1 MPVEPR
7 VPAEPV
13 SLVVT
18 VFNEADS
25 LEGWLDS
32 LARQTR
38 GPDEVVLVD
47 AGSSDGTV
55 ECLRAVAR
63 RDPRIRV
70 HVIPGLNVPQGRNE
84 AIHRAQNALIGVTDA
99 GTLLEP
105 EWLERL
111 LAPIEGHP
119 EIAVSG
125 GFTVP
130 DGRTPFEYALA
141 TIITPRMSEIDPERY
156 LPSSRSVAFRRA
168 WWETVGGYPDW
179 LRSGEDLVFDL
190 RLKAAGARFVIA
202 PDALVRWHPRPTLRE
217 FFKQYRHYARGDG
230 HGHLWPRRHAARY
243 SAYLAG
249 LVLLAL
255 SFSHPWLLGP
265 LAAGFTAYAN
275 TCVRRVREERP
286 FDTRL
291 GMAAAYALVPVILVV
306 GDVAKMIG
314 YPQGL
319 WERWRAGGPSGLAR
333 AAIASHR
340 AHLGRSGTATA
351 ERDR

>member
-1 MPVEPR
+1 MPPQI
-7 VPAEPV
+7 PAERV

-18 VFNEADS
+18 LFNETDS

-38 GPDEVVLVD
+38 GPDEIVLVD

-55 ECLRAVAR
+55 ERLRAQAR
-63 RDPRIRV
+63 RDSRIRL

-84 AIHRAQNALIGVTDA
+84 AIRRAENALIAVTDA

-111 LAPIEGHP
+111 LVPIEGHP

-125 GFTVP
+125 GFSLP

-141 TIITPRMSEIDPERY
+141 TIITPRITEVDPDRY
-156 LPSSRSVAFRRA
+156 LPSSRSVAYRRQ
-168 WWETVGGYPDW
+168 WWERVGGYPDW
-179 LRSGEDLVFDL
+179 LRSGEDLVLGL
-190 RLKAAGARFVIA
+190 RLKAAGARFAVA

-230 HGHLWPRRHAARY
+230 HGHLWTKRHAVRY
-243 SAYLAG
+243 CAYLSG
-249 LVLLAL
+249 LMLLAV
-255 SFSHPWLLGP
+255 SFSYPWLLAP
-265 LAAGFTAYAN
+265 TSAGFAAYASKY
-275 TCVRRVREERP
+275 VRRVRQERP
-286 FDTRL
+286 FVTRA
-291 GMAAAYALVPVILVV
+291 GMAAAYALVPVVMVV

-340 AHLGRSGTATA
+340 AHLGRSDTAN
-351 ERDR
+351 E